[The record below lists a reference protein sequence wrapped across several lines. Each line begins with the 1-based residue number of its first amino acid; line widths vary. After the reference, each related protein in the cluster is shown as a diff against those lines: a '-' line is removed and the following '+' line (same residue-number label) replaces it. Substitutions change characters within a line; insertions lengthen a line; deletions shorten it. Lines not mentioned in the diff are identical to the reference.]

1 MMIEIRKFRNLIF
14 MDYNQ
19 ATLHAATGATLM
31 LPGWEGYFKWD
42 WEKKELYFQNGDYY
56 LNDSQ
61 IKEMKLDQRNDWYYI
76 T

>member
-1 MMIEIRKFRNLIF
+1 

-19 ATLHAATGATLM
+19 ATLYAATGATLM

-56 LNDSQ
+56 LDNQQLIDKG
-61 IKEMKLDQRNDWYYI
+61 IRDRDDWYYI
-76 T
+76 I

>member
-1 MMIEIRKFRNLIF
+1 

-19 ATLHAATGATLM
+19 ATLYAATGATLM

-56 LNDSQ
+56 LDNQQLIDKR
-61 IKEMKLDQRNDWYYI
+61 IRDRDDWYYI
-76 T
+76 I

>member
-42 WEKKELYFQNGDYY
+42 WDKKELYFQNGYYY
-56 LNDSQ
+56 LDNQQLIDKG
-61 IKEMKLDQRNDWYYI
+61 IRDRDDWYYI
-76 T
+76 I